1 MNQYRCETCKFL
13 TKEPVDWGFDPYCHI
28 SVPIKLDN
36 WEWVR
41 RWGCASHSDF
51 QSERVSVVQDEDGY
65 IEKRPIQSE
74 REKVLKDLHNWFEK
88 YCEGNEEADLWMAF
102 IHAERSLRQK
112 AGE

>member
-1 MNQYRCETCKFL
+1 MNQYRCETCEFL

-74 REKVLKDLHNWFEK
+74 RDKVLDDFGMFSNDPYVRWLIVK
-88 YCEGNEEADLWMAF
+88 YRE
-102 IHAERSLRQK
+102 LRQ
-112 AGE
+112 AGEP